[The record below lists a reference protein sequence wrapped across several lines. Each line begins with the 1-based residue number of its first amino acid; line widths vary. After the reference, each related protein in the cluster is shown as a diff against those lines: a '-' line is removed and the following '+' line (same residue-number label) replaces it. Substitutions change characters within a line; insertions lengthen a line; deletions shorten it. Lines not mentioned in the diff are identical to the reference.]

1 MFADRA
7 PQGPLLQA
15 ATTLKSAVGWWTRE
29 LAALVPPGLRRR
41 LGAIRGQ
48 LLLVLDRGRMDLVY
62 DAGGRRETL
71 ARLSSSSAGRD
82 EARREVTRLRHRRRE
97 VEGVAT
103 ICLSEES
110 ALRRMIA
117 LPLAAANNLAQVVFF
132 ELDRLTPFKRD
143 DIYFAYR
150 LLKRDAEARQL
161 LVELTVV
168 PRTVVAEALQTAA
181 ALGLT
186 VGAVCV
192 GGTDDAAAP
201 SPNVLPESERRKSRR
216 IAGRALA
223 ALAALT
229 ALLGITAL
237 AIPFAQVQREA
248 DALSQ
253 EVAEAKQKADASLRL
268 QTDIDA
274 AAQDNRSLVERKR
287 RRVSVSEVLRSLT
300 ELLPDDTWLLS
311 LEISGSEVRISGYA
325 SSATE
330 VLGIIDRSG
339 AFSNAA
345 FRASVTQDTRLN
357 REQFNIA
364 AQIRGEEPK

>member
-7 PQGPLLQA
+7 PPGPLLQA
-15 ATTLKSAVGWWTRE
+15 ATTLKSAMGWWMRE
-29 LAALVPPGLRRR
+29 LTALVPPALRRR
-41 LGAIRGQ
+41 LGSMRGQ
-48 LLLVLDRGRMDLVY
+48 LLLVLEGGRMDLVY

-71 ARLSSSSAGRD
+71 ARLTSSSAGRD
-82 EARREVTRLRHRRRE
+82 VARREVMQLRLRRRE

-103 ICLSEES
+103 ICLSAES
-110 ALRRMIA
+110 ALRRTIA

-132 ELDRLTPFKRD
+132 ELDRHTPFRRD
-143 DIYFAYR
+143 DVYFAQR
-150 LLKRDAEARQL
+150 LLKRDGAARLL

-168 PRTVVAEALQTAA
+168 PRTIVAEALQTAGD
-181 ALGLT
+181 LGLT

-192 GGTDDAAAP
+192 GGTDDAAAI

-216 IAGRALA
+216 IAGRALT
-223 ALAALT
+223 ALGALT

-237 AIPFAQVQREA
+237 AIPFIQVLREA
-248 DALSQ
+248 DTLRE
-253 EVAEAKQKADASLRL
+253 EVAEAKQQADASLKL

-274 AAQDNRSLVERKR
+274 AAQDNRSLVQRKR
-287 RRVSVSEVLRSLT
+287 QKVPVSDVLRSLT
-300 ELLPDDTWLLS
+300 ELLPDDTWLIT
-311 LEISGSEVRISGYA
+311 LEISGREVRISGYA

-330 VLGIIDRSG
+330 VLGILDRSST
-339 AFSNAA
+339 FSNAA

-364 AQIRGEEPK
+364 AQIREEKPK